1 MATVFT
7 PENIL
12 PDGEDHTLAVN
23 PFTGF
28 QGTARKGTVAA
39 TLNNIALLNQLF
51 LENPEQDQIATI
63 RKAVVNLMPSLK
75 AIGVFD
81 LFNPIEWLNNPKQ
94 LGRMYVAILYLKNYP
109 DEISNEILSKL
120 QEIKQ
125 TVQNFFFQSELQN
138 LCHKEK

>member
-1 MATVFT
+1 M
-7 PENIL
+7 
-12 PDGEDHTLAVN
+12 
-23 PFTGF
+23 
-28 QGTARKGTVAA
+28 RKGTVAA
-39 TLNNIALLNQLF
+39 ILNNIALLNQLF

-120 QEIKQ
+120 QETKQ
-125 TVQNFFFQSELQN
+125 TVQNFFFSLHFKIFVTKKN
-138 LCHKEK
+138 SYN